1 MKKSFCEE
9 IVKFIR
15 SYALLLILAICWVVY
30 LVYFWIEIK
39 NDFITSVNMV
49 IHYKEVFIPLISS
62 LFGAGVSYYFMI
74 RKEKNTARDNNNLAL
89 MTIKN
94 KIVILNTSLDGYEE
108 NLNKELESLKSQKAE
123 DRIKSFQ
130 RYYLLDKN
138 FLIEN
143 DCLNRLYIK
152 NFKIIYEYVFSYN
165 CLIHSFNH
173 KLQIKQEESIDS
185 ILSTQVNHTVTERDL
200 NIAELKQSPEIRE
213 IYIRDCLNDL
223 SKLRQRIKEIWQ
235 KLLLIDPKINKK
247 GK

>member
-1 MKKSFCEE
+1 M
-9 IVKFIR
+9 
-15 SYALLLILAICWVVY
+15 
-30 LVYFWIEIK
+30 
-39 NDFITSVNMV
+39 
-49 IHYKEVFIPLISS
+49 
-62 LFGAGVSYYFMI
+62 
-74 RKEKNTARDNNNLAL
+74 
-89 MTIKN
+89 
-94 KIVILNTSLDGYEE
+94 DGYEE